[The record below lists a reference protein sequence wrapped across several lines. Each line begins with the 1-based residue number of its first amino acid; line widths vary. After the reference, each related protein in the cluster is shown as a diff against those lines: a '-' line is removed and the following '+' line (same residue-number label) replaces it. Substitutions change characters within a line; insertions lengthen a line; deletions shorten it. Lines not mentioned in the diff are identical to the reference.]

1 MSKKYDVALLGYY
14 GFKNLGDELLL
25 ESIVAI
31 LKESGVDSEQM
42 AVLSSSPE
50 ETITGLL
57 LGWRL
62 CMGSKSGR
70 WDNLS
75 DPLVQHWDAG

>member
-50 ETITGLL
+50 ETSI
-57 LGWRL
+57 
-62 CMGSKSGR
+62 
-70 WDNLS
+70 
-75 DPLVQHWDAG
+75 V